1 MLSNYLVALSSVE
14 EESNTKTSYCILFGL
29 LRLDE
34 DNSYLKHSK
43 EARFDLLIWPLV
55 CISLSFHTR
64 DVTIVGALSDL
75 KGALDELGF
84 AGAGLVGP
92 EVLGTL
98 LPVLVD
104 YIVLL

>member
-1 MLSNYLVALSSVE
+1 
-14 EESNTKTSYCILFGL
+14 
-29 LRLDE
+29 
-34 DNSYLKHSK
+34 
-43 EARFDLLIWPLV
+43 LV